1 LWPRKSCTPK
11 AEPSLFGRRQHGA
24 SQKTKAA
31 KHFGGVGRDSTVTRS
46 C

>member
-1 LWPRKSCTPK
+1 MASKFLNTEGRALTFRAK
-11 AEPSLFGRRQHGA
+11 AAWSAAR
-24 SQKTKAA
+24 TDAA